1 MCACRRTLF
10 RCRVQEVRVY
20 DLPPDMVT
28 KGTPQ
33 QVNGVVELR
42 LTLPRRRL
50 AGFGGF
56 DYKAGQYASLRVPEI
71 SRLEWHPFTISSAP
85 CDDFL
90 MFHIKAVGVLPFP
103 ASLCMPA
110 CTLPACLCISC
121 RKPVSCSCI
130 LAVWQPACMPTEAVP
145 SSS

>member
-1 MCACRRTLF
+1 M
-10 RCRVQEVRVY
+10 Y
-20 DLPPDMVT
+20 DLPPEMVM
-28 KGTPQ
+28 KDAPQ

-56 DYKAGQYASLRVPEI
+56 DYRAGQYASLRVPEI

-90 MFHIKAVGVLPFP
+90 MFHIKAVGAQPRYLP
-103 ASLCMPA
+103 ASLLSPWLCNLHPFCMPA
-110 CTLPACLCISC
+110 SAAVLLMHHGCAAACLS
-121 RKPVSCSCI
+121 R
-130 LAVWQPACMPTEAVP
+130 EA
-145 SSS
+145 SS